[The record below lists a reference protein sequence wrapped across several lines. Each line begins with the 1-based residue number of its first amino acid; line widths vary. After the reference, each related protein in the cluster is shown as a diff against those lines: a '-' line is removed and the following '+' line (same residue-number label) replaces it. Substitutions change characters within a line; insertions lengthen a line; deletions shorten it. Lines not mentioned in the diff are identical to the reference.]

1 MVKTKVTA
9 EQVAA
14 AQAEA
19 AQLRE
24 SLHEIEEKCRG
35 LAARADASTAAG
47 TAAVERWHAA
57 AAEVSQLRERV
68 KTQVPSN
75 GSSSTSR
82 EDLERALVKA
92 NERSEQLVDGSRKM
106 QQELDAM
113 RDRVGSL
120 ERLAKES
127 SSASAKARIA
137 EERASKLQR
146 NFEKIGEQL
155 KDEHAL
161 RQNETRRCIDL
172 ETRVVA
178 LEEALD
184 RAKNQTVRTTRE
196 LERCSSQD
204 KARHA
209 ALDRAILV
217 ASRLSSDL
225 EARSSRIHDSGA
237 DLADRV
243 ERIGAVL
250 AKAGELR
257 DAERVHENTATL
269 RSCSSGALHAEQAN
283 GLRQLAAHCQGDL
296 HAALSYLERSCSKY
310 TSSLQAGEASA
321 RQVRS

>member
-1 MVKTKVTA
+1 MTA

-19 AQLRE
+19 SQLRN
-24 SLHEIEEKCRG
+24 SLQNVEGKCRG
-35 LAARADASTAAG
+35 LAARVDASIAAG
-47 TAAVERWHAA
+47 TAAVERWQSA
-57 AAEVSQLRERV
+57 AAEVSELRERL
-68 KTQVPSN
+68 KMPAPSN
-75 GSSSTSR
+75 DASSTSR

-92 NERSEQLVDGSRKM
+92 NERSEQLCESSLKM
-106 QQELDAM
+106 QLELDTM
-113 RDRVGSL
+113 RDRVSAM

-127 SSASAKARIA
+127 KSAFAKAHVA
-137 EERASKLQR
+137 EERASKLQK

-161 RQNETRRCIDL
+161 RQQETRRCTAL
-172 ETRVVA
+172 ETRIVTLEDA
-178 LEEALD
+178 LA
-184 RAKNQTVRTTRE
+184 RAKNQTERTVEE

-204 KARHA
+204 EARQA
-209 ALDRAILV
+209 ALDRAILI
-217 ASRLSSDL
+217 ASKLSRDL
-225 EARSSRIHDSGA
+225 EVRSSMTHDSGA

-243 ERIGAVL
+243 ERIGAIL

-257 DAERVHENTATL
+257 DAERVYENTATL

-283 GLRQLAAHCQGDL
+283 GLRQIAAHCQGDL

-321 RQVRS
+321 RQARS